1 MKDVITKGNDIIAV
15 VDFEN
20 ATIDYKKEIFN
31 GILKVNVKNMNF
43 SDLLEIIDDSLS
55 CIIEVERSN
64 HVQE

>member
-43 SDLLEIIDDSLS
+43 NDLLEIIDDSLS
-55 CIIEVERSN
+55 CIIEVERSKD
-64 HVQE
+64 VQE

>member
-43 SDLLEIIDDSLS
+43 DDLLEIIDDSLS
-55 CIIEVERSN
+55 CIIEVERSKD
-64 HVQE
+64 VQE